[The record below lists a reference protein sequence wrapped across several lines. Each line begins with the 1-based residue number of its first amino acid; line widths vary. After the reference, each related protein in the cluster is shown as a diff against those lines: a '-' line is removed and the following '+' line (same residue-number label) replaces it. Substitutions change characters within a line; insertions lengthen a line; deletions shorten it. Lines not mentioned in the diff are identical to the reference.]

1 VALVVVLST
10 GVAFVA
16 VYRGTG
22 TQLHNQI
29 DREIAADA
37 DELAHALT
45 PSAGGR
51 TPRGALAAVSAYIRG
66 QPFDASSTLLFAL
79 VPGAGTATNTPEL
92 FGRAEPDDGES
103 HAVQAQ
109 ENRLS
114 RRLLTAGYGYSTLS
128 LPDVGYLRL
137 LKRPVNLPGERT
149 GSQPKTSRPVTIG
162 VGESLASVAH
172 AQRGV
177 ARAFILAGLLTLAG
191 ALLASLAIGARFSR
205 PLRRMAAVAA
215 QVDAGDL
222 HPRIHDVER
231 EGQEVRVLADAF
243 NHMLD
248 RLTDAFAGQR
258 AFVADAS
265 HELRTPLTV
274 IRGQLEVLAA
284 QQEPSGEEVR
294 RVERLVQAEIARVTR
309 LVDDLLVLA
318 KAEQTEFLRLEP
330 IALEPFVEELW
341 NGTTLLAEPGMLAET
356 GTRAEG
362 ECPPASVKGE
372 CPPASVGGE
381 CLPASVPRRFELGGV
396 PAGTLLADPD
406 RLAQALRNLL
416 ANAIAHTARAGH
428 GPGLVRLDVE
438 CSSRRSQRS
447 ELARQDAESKD
458 RQGRESELARQ
469 NAECSGGRGQGGP
482 VRPDV
487 EWPEGGGRECE
498 RVRFVVQDDG
508 PGIPVEQRDRV
519 FDRFHRTDA
528 ARDRASGGTGLGLAI
543 VRAIA
548 EAHGGRVAASESFAG
563 GARVELELPG
573 FTSASSPTESSP
585 EPVPSAEP
593 SSR

>member
-1 VALVVVLST
+1 
-10 GVAFVA
+10 
-16 VYRGTG
+16 
-22 TQLHNQI
+22 
-29 DREIAADA
+29 
-37 DELAHALT
+37 
-45 PSAGGR
+45 
-51 TPRGALAAVSAYIRG
+51 
-66 QPFDASSTLLFAL
+66 
-79 VPGAGTATNTPEL
+79 
-92 FGRAEPDDGES
+92 
-103 HAVQAQ
+103 
-109 ENRLS
+109 
-114 RRLLTAGYGYSTLS
+114 
-128 LPDVGYLRL
+128 
-137 LKRPVNLPGERT
+137 
-149 GSQPKTSRPVTIG
+149 
-162 VGESLASVAH
+162 
-172 AQRGV
+172 
-177 ARAFILAGLLTLAG
+177 
-191 ALLASLAIGARFSR
+191 
-205 PLRRMAAVAA
+205 MAAVAA

-248 RLTDAFAGQR
+248 RLADAFAGQR

-318 KAEQTEFLRLEP
+318 KAEQTEFLRLQP
-330 IALEPFVEELW
+330 IALEPFVEQLW
-341 NGTTLLAEPGMLAET
+341 SGTTLLVETGMLAET
-356 GTRAEG
+356 GTDQGDTRSARIPESASAEG
-362 ECPPASVKGE
+362 ACHPASVKGE

-416 ANAIAHTARAGH
+416 ANAIAHTERARQ

-438 CSSRRSQRS
+438 CSGGRGRGSG
-447 ELARQDAESKD
+447 LARRNAESKD
-458 RQGRESELARQ
+458 RRGRESEPARQ
-469 NAECSGGRGQGGP
+469 NAESSGGRGQGGP

-487 EWPEGGGRECE
+487 EWPEGGGRGCE

-508 PGIPVEQRDRV
+508 PGIPVEQRERV

-573 FTSASSPTESSP
+573 FTPASSPTESNP
-585 EPVPSAEP
+585 EPVPSAGP

>member
-1 VALVVVLST
+1 MSASGSPGSPRRRSLAGGALGSLRWRLAGWVALVVVLST

-22 TQLHNQI
+22 TQLRRQI
-29 DREIAADA
+29 DSEIAGDA

-45 PSAGGR
+45 SSGAR
-51 TPRGALAAVSAYIRG
+51 TPRGALAAARGYIRG

-92 FGRAEPDDGES
+92 FGSPPPDDGES
-103 HAVQAQ
+103 AAVQAQ

-114 RRLLTAGYGYSTLS
+114 RRLLSAGDGYTTLS
-128 LPDVGYLRL
+128 LPDVGHLRL
-137 LKRPVNLPGERT
+137 LKRALHIPGGRAGIGRSGSGPATVGGPGT
-149 GSQPKTSRPVTIG
+149 GQRVTIG

-191 ALLASLAIGARFSR
+191 ALLASLLIGARFSR

-222 HPRIHDVER
+222 HPRIHDVAR

-284 QQEPSGEEVR
+284 QQRPSGEEVR

-309 LVDDLLVLA
+309 LVDDLLLLA
-318 KAEQTEFLRLEP
+318 KAEHTQFLRLEP
-330 IALEPFVEELW
+330 VALETFVEELW
-341 NGTTLLAEPGMLAET
+341 DGITLLA
-356 GTRAEG
+356 
-362 ECPPASVKGE
+362 
-372 CPPASVGGE
+372 
-381 CLPASVPRRFELGGV
+381 PRRFELGEV

-406 RLAQALRNLL
+406 RLAQALRNLIG
-416 ANAIAHTARAGH
+416 NAIAHTASER
-428 GPGLVRLDVE
+428 GLVRLDVE
-438 CSSRRSQRS
+438 RLASGGGHARTESGSSGDR
-447 ELARQDAESKD
+447 LAHPPGGGPARLEAE
-458 RQGRESELARQ
+458 
-469 NAECSGGRGQGGP
+469 SGGRG
-482 VRPDV
+482 R
-487 EWPEGGGRECE
+487 EW
-498 RVRFVVQDDG
+498 VRFVVQDDG
-508 PGIPVEQRDRV
+508 PGIPAEQRERV

-548 EAHGGRVAASESFAG
+548 EAHGGRVAASQSAAG
-563 GARVELELPG
+563 GARIEFELPG
-573 FTSASSPTESSP
+573 FTPAPVESPAGAGGA
-585 EPVPSAEP
+585 PVPSATHAAQ
-593 SSR
+593 RR